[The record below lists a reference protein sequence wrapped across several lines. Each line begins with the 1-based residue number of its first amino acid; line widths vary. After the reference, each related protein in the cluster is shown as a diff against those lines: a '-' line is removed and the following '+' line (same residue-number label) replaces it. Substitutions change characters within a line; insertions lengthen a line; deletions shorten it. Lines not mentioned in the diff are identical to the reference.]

1 MKIFVDIL
9 FLCVFGMLVIGMIH
23 IKTNEQSIS
32 ICKSFVMNIWT
43 VICIGAVWAFVMNFF
58 HIPIMLSTM
67 TGAYSISALVVWG
80 YIFTGKKKRNQ
91 SLIFVWND
99 FFSVVFC
106 VAVWAIVFLKVF
118 GLELSISY
126 NGVDAGTH
134 YRLACEIFYSHKL
147 NRMYFAPLYNSLI
160 MELLEPFLIRETMY
174 KAFIL
179 ADALWN
185 LLNILMFYVLASDF
199 AKSKFSKVAIDFVIL
214 FYFLGWPV
222 WSWIAGGF
230 VYYGIGVTIYL
241 YGIYL
246 LNQFDKSYNK
256 SARIYY
262 GILILMTLFGI
273 TECYLLFSPVY
284 IVTVFVYFLYYMRDR
299 ISKYMLLKVLLVT
312 IIVGGVVFGLIFW
325 GFFHGNVASIFR
337 SLRLEGG
344 IHRELYKDF
353 MFIVPI
359 NLFLCVL
366 KYKEKKL
373 DLLAI
378 TVLAQLFITTLALF
392 VNLCGFI
399 SDYYYFKLYYL
410 GWALQ
415 LAGVVQA
422 IDYFWREHKQVI
434 YFCIIPIVL
443 AAILEITGLS
453 QAIIMSVS
461 GNTELF
467 PVITQSVGYIRY
479 LHDANKER
487 KENMITAYKWIND
500 NLQDEMVPLVTTFDD
515 VQVSWYLAI
524 TGGKSYYVDQKEAKV
539 QDNLNNIL
547 IKLKESKYQYFT
559 MMQDI
564 EEFSE
569 CTEWFNQ
576 FEKVYDDGCYGV
588 YMIEK

>member
-1 MKIFVDIL
+1 
-9 FLCVFGMLVIGMIH
+9 MLVIGMIH

-256 SARIYY
+256 SARIYS
-262 GILILMTLFGI
+262 IL
-273 TECYLLFSPVY
+273 
-284 IVTVFVYFLYYMRDR
+284 
-299 ISKYMLLKVLLVT
+299 
-312 IIVGGVVFGLIFW
+312 
-325 GFFHGNVASIFR
+325 
-337 SLRLEGG
+337 
-344 IHRELYKDF
+344 
-353 MFIVPI
+353 
-359 NLFLCVL
+359 
-366 KYKEKKL
+366 
-373 DLLAI
+373 
-378 TVLAQLFITTLALF
+378 
-392 VNLCGFI
+392 
-399 SDYYYFKLYYL
+399 
-410 GWALQ
+410 
-415 LAGVVQA
+415 
-422 IDYFWREHKQVI
+422 
-434 YFCIIPIVL
+434 
-443 AAILEITGLS
+443 
-453 QAIIMSVS
+453 
-461 GNTELF
+461 
-467 PVITQSVGYIRY
+467 
-479 LHDANKER
+479 
-487 KENMITAYKWIND
+487 
-500 NLQDEMVPLVTTFDD
+500 
-515 VQVSWYLAI
+515 
-524 TGGKSYYVDQKEAKV
+524 
-539 QDNLNNIL
+539 
-547 IKLKESKYQYFT
+547 
-559 MMQDI
+559 
-564 EEFSE
+564 
-569 CTEWFNQ
+569 
-576 FEKVYDDGCYGV
+576 
-588 YMIEK
+588 